1 MISQQALDQPRVVV
15 VLFTIE
21 GCPACN
27 EYKPRFARV
36 ASAFQGQVPILM
48 LDANDPRN
56 ANLAN
61 RLNVR
66 GVPATYALRRP
77 TGLITMVGS
86 VPDEQ
91 IAWLLGVAAR
101 EAAT

>member
-1 MISQQALDQPRVVV
+1 MISQQTLDQSRVVV

-21 GCPACN
+21 GCPACMD
-27 EYKPRFARV
+27 YKPRFTRA
-36 ASAFQGQVPILM
+36 ASAFQGRFPILM

-61 RLNVR
+61 RLNVT
-66 GVPATYALRRP
+66 GVPATFALRKP
-77 TGLITMVGS
+77 SGLISMVGP

>member
-1 MISQQALDQPRVVV
+1 MISQQALDQSRVVV

-21 GCPACN
+21 GCPACT

-36 ASAFQGQVPILM
+36 ASAFQGRVPVLM

-56 ANLAN
+56 ANLAG
-61 RLNVR
+61 RLSVES
-66 GVPATYALRRP
+66 VPATFVLRRP
-77 TGLITMVGS
+77 TGVIRMVGS
-86 VPDEQ
+86 VPDDQ
-91 IAWLLGVAAR
+91 IAWLLGIAAR